1 MTENFLYMLAPIM
14 NGKIFL
20 ILLLGTLFGL
30 ILGVLPGLGPT
41 TGGALILP
49 FTMTLEPLSAIILLT
64 SIYCAGT
71 YGGAITAILI
81 NTPGTPAAAATC
93 LDGYPLA
100 QKGEAARAL
109 GMATFGSAFGG
120 IFSVIVLVLFAPILA
135 NIAYEFGQPEY
146 FALAIFGLTMLASIG
161 EGSPVKNLLAGAF
174 GILLSTVGKDIMTSV
189 DRFTFGVGQL
199 TEGIGFIPVVVGL
212 FAISEMLVQS
222 TLTNQI
228 FKRVAMKAVKLPTKE
243 DFKYCFKTIL
253 RSSGIGSFI
262 GILPAEGGTVASLI
276 GYSEAKRW
284 SKNPSKFGK
293 GAIDGIAGAET
304 ANNAAWR
311 SDGPYSCLRNSR
323 QRNDSGYFNRNDY
336 SWIKT
341 GSRSI

>member
-146 FALAIFGLTMLASIG
+146 FALDHLLASEYPIN
-161 EGSPVKNLLAGAF
+161 EATVPPSAG
-174 GILLSTVGKDIMTSV
+174 K
-189 DRFTFGVGQL
+189 
-199 TEGIGFIPVVVGL
+199 IPINEPIPEERKIVL
-212 FAISEMLVQS
+212 KQYLKSSLV
-222 TLTNQI
+222 
-228 FKRVAMKAVKLPTKE
+228 
-243 DFKYCFKTIL
+243 
-253 RSSGIGSFI
+253 GSFT
-262 GILPAEGGTVASLI
+262 A
-276 GYSEAKRW
+276 
-284 SKNPSKFGK
+284 F
-293 GAIDGIAGAET
+293 IAT
-304 ANNAAWR
+304 
-311 SDGPYSCLRNSR
+311 LLK
-323 QRNDSGYFNRNDY
+323 
-336 SWIKT
+336 I
-341 GSRSI
+341 

>member
-1 MTENFLYMLAPIM
+1 MIENLSYMIAPILSS
-14 NGKIFL
+14 KLL
-20 ILLLGTLFGL
+20 IILFLGTLFGL

-49 FTMTLEPLSAIILLT
+49 FTITLDPLSAIVLLT
-64 SIYCAGT
+64 AIYCAGT

-100 QKGEAARAL
+100 QKGEAGRAL

-120 IFSVIVLVLFAPILA
+120 LFSVIVLVFFAPILA

-161 EGSPVKNLLAGAF
+161 EGSPTKNLIAGAF
-174 GILLSTVGKDIMTSV
+174 GILLSTVGKDVMASI
-189 DRFTFGVGQL
+189 DRFTFGVNEL
-199 TEGIGFIPVVVGL
+199 TEGIGFIPVVVGM
-212 FAISEMLVQS
+212 FAMSELLVQS
-222 TLTNQI
+222 NLTNQI
-228 FKRVAMKAVKLPTKE
+228 FERIAMKAVRLPSKD

-284 SKNPSKFGK
+284 SK
-293 GAIDGIAGAET
+293 
-304 ANNAAWR
+304 
-311 SDGPYSCLRNSR
+311 
-323 QRNDSGYFNRNDY
+323 
-336 SWIKT
+336 KT
-341 GSRSI
+341 